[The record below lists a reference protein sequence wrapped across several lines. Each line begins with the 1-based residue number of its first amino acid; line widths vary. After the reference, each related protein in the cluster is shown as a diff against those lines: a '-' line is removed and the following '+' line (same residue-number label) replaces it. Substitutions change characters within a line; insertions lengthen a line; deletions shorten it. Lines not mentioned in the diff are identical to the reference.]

1 MSILVIDVGTS
12 GIRAVIVRPDGTT
25 DHEQH
30 VEALPSTP
38 HPGLVEFD
46 PTTLAQTA
54 LGLAER
60 VRALAGPVDAVGIA
74 NQRASTIA
82 WHART
87 GEPIGPGIGWQD
99 LRTVGRCLEL
109 RAEGVVVAP
118 NQTATKA
125 EWLIQRAD
133 DDGVDADDVRIGT
146 VDSWLAWHLTGGRR
160 HVSDA
165 TNVLV
170 TGLYDAAAGG
180 WDDALLERLGI
191 PPGCLPELVDTTG
204 HIDDTVIDGAPPL
217 TALVGDQQASMV
229 GQGCI
234 EPGLAKITFGTGGML
249 DVCLGDHPGPAP
261 TVGTFPII
269 AWRDAHRTVWGREA
283 VMLSAGT
290 SVEWLRDGLGLI
302 DSAEQSEAVAA
313 SVPDTGDVTFVPSLS
328 GTGTPDWDHGARG
341 LLLGA
346 TRGTTRAHV
355 VRAVLEG
362 VAQRGAD
369 LVDATEADTGQ
380 SIGALHVDGGMSRNR
395 VFTQALADATGHT
408 VEVSAQR
415 EATAL
420 GAGFLAGTAVGTWPD
435 LTDAVA
441 SRAAG
446 TAVEPA
452 IDDDRR
458 RATRARF
465 IEARRRA
472 GGWIPELSSLD
483 L

>member
-30 VEALPSTP
+30 VEVLPSTP

-46 PTTLAQTA
+46 PSTLAQTA

-60 VRALAGPVDAVGIA
+60 VRSLAGPVDAVGVA
-74 NQRASTIA
+74 DQRASTVA

-109 RAEGVVVAP
+109 RAQGLAVAP

-125 EWLIQRAD
+125 EWLVQFAAD
-133 DDGVDADDVRIGT
+133 AGIDADDVRIGT

-160 HVSDA
+160 HVTDA
-165 TNVLV
+165 TNALV
-170 TGLYDAAAGG
+170 TGLYDVAGG
-180 WDDALLERLGI
+180 RWDEALLERLGI
-191 PPGCLPELVDTTG
+191 PGGALPEVVDTTG
-204 HIDDTVIDGAPPL
+204 HIDATDLEGAPPL
-217 TALVGDQQASMV
+217 TALVGDQQASLI

-234 EPGLAKITFGTGGML
+234 APGLAKITFGTGGML
-249 DVCLGDHPGPAP
+249 DVCLGDLPGPAP
-261 TVGTFPII
+261 TEGTFPVI
-269 AWRDAHRTVWGREA
+269 AWRDADRTVWGREA

-290 SVEWLRDGLGLI
+290 AVEWLRDGLQLI
-302 DSAEQSEAVAA
+302 ESAEQSETVAA
-313 SVPDTGDVTFVPSLS
+313 SVPDAGGVTFVPSLS

-369 LVDATEADTGQ
+369 LVDATEADTAQ
-380 SIGALHVDGGMSRNR
+380 AIGALRVDGGMSRNG
-395 VFTQALADATGHT
+395 VFVQALADATGHT
-408 VEVSAQR
+408 IEVSSQR

-420 GAGFLAGTAVGTWPD
+420 GAGFLAGTAVGTWTS
-435 LTDAVA
+435 LADAVA
-441 SRAAG
+441 SRVAG
-446 TAVEPA
+446 TSVEPA
-452 IDDDRR
+452 IDRERR
-458 RATRARF
+458 HAARAQF